1 LDRCDRGVTVVD
13 VAVVKRSVSFD
24 EQLLAE
30 VTAEVGQGE
39 VSATVNQAL
48 ADLLRRRRALAA
60 VAEWEAEHGVFT
72 EDEMAEAHARLDA
85 AGVPDLRR

>member
-1 LDRCDRGVTVVD
+1 M
-13 VAVVKRSVSFD
+13 SFD
-24 EQLLAE
+24 EDLLAE

-48 ADLLRRRRALAA
+48 AELLHRRRGLAA
-60 VAEWEAEHGVFT
+60 VAEWEAEHGAFT
-72 EDEMAEAHARLDA
+72 ESEMADAHKILSE

>member
-1 LDRCDRGVTVVD
+1 M
-13 VAVVKRSVSFD
+13 VKRSVSFD
-24 EQLLAE
+24 EDLLAE

-48 ADLLRRRRALAA
+48 AELLHRRRGLAA
-60 VAEWEAEHGVFT
+60 VAEWEAEHGAFT
-72 EDEMAEAHARLDA
+72 DEEMADAHKRLSE

>member
-1 LDRCDRGVTVVD
+1 

-24 EQLLAE
+24 EDLLAE

-48 ADLLRRRRALAA
+48 AELLHRRRGLAA
-60 VAEWEAEHGVFT
+60 VAEWEAEHGAFT
-72 EDEMAEAHARLDA
+72 DAEMADAHQRLSE

>member
-1 LDRCDRGVTVVD
+1 M
-13 VAVVKRSVSFD
+13 AVVKRSVSFD
-24 EQLLAE
+24 EDLLAE

-48 ADLLRRRRALAA
+48 AELLHRRRGLAA
-60 VAEWEAEHGVFT
+60 VAEWEAEHGAFT
-72 EDEMAEAHARLDA
+72 DAEMADAHQRLSE